1 MKKITALTITTLLL
15 TIFFVSI
22 VKAQT
27 RIPLVVAP
35 ARQTVAID
43 AGSTENMQIKFFNES
58 TSPISGNIKAVDFI
72 VDSDDGSPTLLE
84 NQTDPWVKLP
94 YEKATIASG
103 DVLKVN
109 FKVTI
114 PKDTSPGGRY
124 IAIIFEQVG
133 QISET
138 GKTNEQVSAI
148 APRIVGLVNI
158 RINGPVTESA
168 FVNNFKVPV
177 FLQFGPVPVTFE
189 ILNKGGYH
197 ITPKGQIILKN
208 WFGRAVA
215 STTLEAKNIFPEAK
229 RLYQEDLGKTW
240 MFGKYNVDLTT
251 SYGDTGKVLLA
262 SSSLWVIPVLP
273 LMAIILGIAI
283 ITLIIILIYKQFKS
297 KQVKLEEKLEEEISE
312 VEKLKDKFKDTL
324 PKK

>member
-15 TIFFVSI
+15 TVFFVSTS
-22 VKAQT
+22 KAQT

-35 ARQTVAID
+35 ARQTVAMD

-58 TSPISGNIKAVDFI
+58 ISPISGNIKAVDFI

-84 NQTDPWVKLP
+84 DQNDPWVKLP

-109 FKVTI
+109 FKITI
-114 PKDTSPGGRY
+114 PKDTLPGGRY
-124 IAIIFEQVG
+124 VAIIFEQVG

-168 FVNNFKVPV
+168 FVNNFKIPV

-197 ITPKGQIILKN
+197 ITPRGQVVLKN
-208 WFGRAVA
+208 WFGKTVA
-215 STTLEAKNIFPEAK
+215 TTILETKNIFPDAK
-229 RLYQEDLGKTW
+229 RLYEEELGETW
-240 MFGKYNVDLTT
+240 MFGKYDVDLTT
-251 SYGDTGKVLLA
+251 SYGDTGKVLLT
-262 SSSLWVIPVLP
+262 SSSLWIIPVLP

-283 ITLIIILIYKQFKS
+283 ITLIIALIYKQFKS

-312 VEKLKDKFKDTL
+312 VEKLKDKFKDSL